1 MNNLRFPRCPVT
13 SRWLPTPPPLLSMPV
28 PSFLCLSS
36 GFNSDP
42 STKLGVI
49 VMYTHRYHRT
59 VPGTESTK
67 NVVAV
72 LNTAIITL
80 SPGFSTLTLLT
91 LNYRYIILWC
101 GSGPVNCRMLN
112 GISGL
117 YSAGCQW
124 HPPHPPPSSDSDKHF
139 RTFPNVSWGTELAW
153 LRITACAL
161 DGLSSDP
168 QPTGCMS
175 LEAEIYSASVT
186 PMPGT

>member
-1 MNNLRFPRCPVT
+1 MNKLRLPRRPVT
-13 SRWLPTPPPLLSMPV
+13 PRWLPTPPPLLGTPV

-42 STKLGVI
+42 STKLGVT
-49 VMYTHRYHRT
+49 VMHTHRYHRT
-59 VPGTESTK
+59 VPGTESTE

-72 LNTAIITL
+72 LNIAIITL
-80 SPGFSTLTLLT
+80 SLGFSTLTLLT
-91 LNYRYIILWC
+91 LNYRYVILWC
-101 GSGPVNCRMLN
+101 GSSPVNCRMLN

-117 YSAGCQW
+117 YSAGSQW
-124 HPPHPPPSSDSDKHF
+124 HTPPPSSDSDKRF
-139 RTFPNVSWGTELAW
+139 WTLPNVSWGTELAW

-168 QPTGCMS
+168 LPTGSMS
-175 LEAEIYSASVT
+175 LEAGIYSASLT